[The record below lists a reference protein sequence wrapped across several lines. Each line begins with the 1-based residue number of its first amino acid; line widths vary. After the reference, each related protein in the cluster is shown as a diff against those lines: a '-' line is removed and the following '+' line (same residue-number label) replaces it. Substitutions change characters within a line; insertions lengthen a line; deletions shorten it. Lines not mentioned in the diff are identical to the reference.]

1 MKKINKFIGI
11 LISIAITIMMASLSP
26 LSVSAASN
34 PYPSSQTIGGVTTI
48 PCTYYAWQQAYDNTG
63 VAMPNFGNA
72 KNWYSGASSA
82 GYAVGS
88 VAKPKS
94 IAVWSG
100 GTYGHVSYVVSVNG
114 SKMTVN
120 EGGMYNSNGGAYNGN
135 GILNGNVV
143 NSTVGQAKGNG
154 SSKILVG
161 FIYLTETSSGTVT
174 ISSQSSKNQIS
185 HNNAVVCCDI
195 NKPSSYTV
203 TKIGI
208 RVRKDG
214 STYDNGW
221 SIYQAPIYSNY
232 SGWTAVPI
240 SYDFQA
246 ELNFTPTHLTKYY
259 YQFYTVTNGKE
270 YWSDE
275 FSITT
280 TGSHSYPIWTTTQAA
295 TCTATGSAKRSCSGC
310 SKTETQTLTALGHN
324 YSSSY
329 TTDTAATCTTNGSKS
344 KHCTRCSAKTSV
356 TAIAATGHSWSSWKT
371 VTQPTCTAEGKQQRN
386 CSVCKATETK
396 SIAAKGHSYSSE
408 WTVDIASTCTV
419 AGTKSKHCSSCSS
432 KAAVTTIDATGHNW
446 SEFKTS
452 VSATTEKTGLSVRNC
467 MNSGCTASESKVIAK
482 LAADGH
488 THSFGEF
495 ETIKTATCTEQGE
508 QQRKC
513 TQCNEAENLMLSPI
527 GHNFGE
533 WSSPDEN
540 GIITRACSL
549 CGEKEE
555 QIIENVSSEV
565 SLPDNEL
572 NNHETDISE
581 DEINVEEEN
590 NYFWLILIIS
600 LLAAGGIAAT
610 VFIVIDK
617 HKQ

>member
-34 PYPSSQTIGGVTTI
+34 PYPSSQTFNGVRTI
-48 PCTYYAWQQAYDNTG
+48 PCTYYAWQQAHDNTG

-72 KNWYSGASSA
+72 KNWYTSA
-82 GYAVGS
+82 QNNGYSTGTTP
-88 VAKPKS
+88 KTKS
-94 IAVWSG
+94 IAVWTNSG
-100 GTYGHVSYVVSVNG
+100 YGHVAYVVSVNG

-120 EGGMYNSNGGAYNGN
+120 EGGMYNTDGSACNGN
-135 GILNGNVV
+135 GIINGSIC
-143 NSTVGQAKGNG
+143 NSTVGSNK
-154 SSKILVG
+154 SSYSSSVLVG
-161 FIYLTETSSGTVT
+161 FIYLTETSSGSVA
-174 ISSQSSKNQIS
+174 ISSQADKNEKS
-185 HNNAVVCCDI
+185 DNNAIVWGRVD
-195 NKPSSYTV
+195 KPSSYAV

-208 RVRKDG
+208 KVRKDG
-214 STYDNGW
+214 STYSNGW
-221 SIYQAPIYSNY
+221 SRYDNPSQNY
-232 SGWTAVPI
+232 VGRTDMYPY
-240 SYDFQA
+240 YDFKD
-246 ELNFTPTHLTKYY
+246 ELGFTPTHATKYY
-259 YQFYTVTNGKE
+259 YMFYAVVNGTE

-280 TGSHSYPIWTTTQAA
+280 TGSHSYPSWTTTQAA
-295 TCTATGSAKRSCSGC
+295 TCTAAGSAKRSCSGC
-310 SKTETQTLTALGHN
+310 GKTETQTLTALGHN

-371 VTQPTCTAEGKQQRN
+371 ITQPTCTGEGKQQRN
-386 CSVCKATETK
+386 CSVCKAIETK

-408 WTVDIASTCTV
+408 WTVDTAVTCTI

-432 KAAVTTIDATGHNW
+432 KTAVTTIDATGHNW

-467 MNSGCTASESKVIAK
+467 MNSGCDASESKVIAK

-513 TQCNEAENLMLSPI
+513 TQCNESENLMLSPI
-527 GHNFGE
+527 GHDFGE

-555 QIIENVSSEV
+555 QIIENVSSEA

-581 DEINVEEEN
+581 DEINIEEEN

-600 LLAAGGIAAT
+600 LLAVGGIAAT